1 MGGWADGWFM
11 KLMKRKK
18 KRTIT
23 LSFTSPETDFF
34 FISMKSLHGKINKK
48 SADIYYL
55 YVYIY
60 LFTHTHTHTHIYI
73 YIYIYTYIYMGMT
86 MAPGKSWSIYTY

>member
-1 MGGWADGWFM
+1 MDGWVGGFEFARGMSRWVDGWMGGWVDGWFM

-18 KRTIT
+18 KRKIT

-34 FISMKSLHGKINKK
+34 FISMKSLHRKINKK

-55 YVYIY
+55 YIYIFMY
-60 LFTHTHTHTHIYI
+60 THI
-73 YIYIYTYIYMGMT
+73 
-86 MAPGKSWSIYTY
+86 